1 MRFCIKT
8 ACNFLSFSGI
18 LNSLE
23 DVPDEVNDGDQEVQP
38 QTENP
43 NRKKQK
49 KQKKREYVQDQF
61 IEIHQEHLAMLE
73 RSEKE
78 ATRIYGK
85 NDMRTKRLGR
95 ERKGKRQDIFSRT
108 RQIIY

>member
-49 KQKKREYVQDQF
+49 KQKKREYVQDQL

-85 NDMRTKRLGR
+85 NDMRTKRPGP

>member
-43 NRKKQK
+43 SRKKQK
-49 KQKKREYVQDQF
+49 KQKKREYVQDRL

-85 NDMRTKRLGR
+85 NDMRTKRPGR
-95 ERKGKRQDIFSRT
+95 ERKGKRQDIFSPT